1 MLKGFKYKLRC
12 IMFIIGFIIIGYW
25 VLDMIWK
32 GIIDVE
38 FYNGI
43 ESILMVGNVVV
54 LIGKLIVLF
63 LLLGYL
69 FYYFFIFKNFK

>member
-1 MLKGFKYKLRC
+1 
-12 IMFIIGFIIIGYW
+12 MFIIGFIIIGYR
-25 VLDMIWK
+25 VLDTIRK

-38 FYNGI
+38 LYNGI

>member
-1 MLKGFKYKLRC
+1 
-12 IMFIIGFIIIGYW
+12 MFIIGFIIIGYR
-25 VLDMIWK
+25 VSDTIRK